1 MKSITRMT
9 VIALLVSMLSGCVL
23 TKLVTTPMRLV
34 GSAGTVVGSALS
46 IIPVTGNAINDVF
59 RDLNTR
65 IDEVADRIDD
75 IPI

>member
-1 MKSITRMT
+1 MTSITKMT
-9 VIALLVSMLSGCVL
+9 VVALLVTMLSGCVL

-46 IIPVTGNAINDVF
+46 VIPVTGNSINDVF

-65 IDEVADRIDD
+65 IDEVADNIDD